1 MDITTSSAILHLYLQ
16 YRSHRDQRH
25 RQFNKF
31 HTTHRC
37 SIFSLIGNAMGCAQE
52 KKTLSLTTGKRIA
65 AKLCTQGCLK
75 RTWFT
80 SEGIFVHFLGVL
92 KGERAHCKNNGR
104 GFFNRVLWVGSQI
117 CLVPLGSSKQLL
129 PACFVD
135 SGTLVA
141 YTPSRSLL

>member
-1 MDITTSSAILHLYLQ
+1 M
-16 YRSHRDQRH
+16 
-25 RQFNKF
+25 
-31 HTTHRC
+31 
-37 SIFSLIGNAMGCAQE
+37 
-52 KKTLSLTTGKRIA
+52 
-65 AKLCTQGCLK
+65 
-75 RTWFT
+75 
-80 SEGIFVHFLGVL
+80 HFLGVL

-129 PACFVD
+129 PARFVD